1 MKKITL
7 INFFKYLKIKKKK
20 NPRHIIFYIS
30 LLKTQHNLLCALF
43 NNNDYNS
50 WIIKIDL
57 FFIGFTIE
65 YTVNALFYNDDT
77 MHKIYESKGQFDLET
92 QIPIMIYSTLISYIL
107 NLPLNFLG

>member
-50 WIIKIDL
+50 
-57 FFIGFTIE
+57 
-65 YTVNALFYNDDT
+65 
-77 MHKIYESKGQFDLET
+77 
-92 QIPIMIYSTLISYIL
+92 
-107 NLPLNFLG
+107 